1 MLLSKK
7 RELLSFREFM
17 TFMEQIEPD
26 DFNEMIKWRVSQFLK
41 RKDDEK
47 REAELAAMEH
57 AEEDLEPLEV
67 ED

>member
-1 MLLSKK
+1 
-7 RELLSFREFM
+7 M

-57 AEEDLEPLEV
+57 AAEDLGPLEV